1 MYPSCFTFEI
11 GLDDELDK
19 EEGLDVFHFDPN
31 FDDNEL
37 LWEKIKQEILGGDG
51 EDGDDEE
58 EEGGDAEE
66 EEEEEGAEAPTG
78 PVTVT
83 DMTEQDLVN
92 LRRTLYLTIMSSVS
106 SEECT
111 HKIAKL
117 RIPEGCENELC
128 NMLVECCSN
137 ERSYL
142 RYYGLM
148 GQRFCMMHR
157 KYQNAFDEVFHT
169 QVTNTLSNDGNTL
182 SNDVSNLSSILLLLL
197 SRNIT
202 LYYYLN
208 NSLLVVITLY
218 SLPLPWSCLSIL
230 HSTPRCIDWKPTNSA
245 IKPNSSLICLDPMP
259 CHGPV
264 WNTSN
269 STNTT
274 PPPRPVSSSRCLL
287 KSSLRPWVWPN
298 CENDFPI
305 LICRKFSV
313 VGQPNLI
320 HTLLT
325 LFQHLLQHHL
335 RVLT

>member
-1 MYPSCFTFEI
+1 MNLFVSPSLV

-31 FDDNEL
+31 FADNEL
-37 LWEKIKQEILGGDG
+37 LWESIKKEILGGDG

-66 EEEEEGAEAPTG
+66 EEEGDEDAEAPAG

-117 RIPEGCENELC
+117 RIPDGCENELC

-157 KYQNAFDEVFHT
+157 KYQHAFDEVFHT
-169 QVTNTLSNDGNTL
+169 QVMP
-182 SNDVSNLSSILLLLL
+182 
-197 SRNIT
+197 SRSHNVP
-202 LYYYLN
+202 
-208 NSLLVVITLY
+208 S
-218 SLPLPWSCLSIL
+218 
-230 HSTPRCIDWKPTNSA
+230 
-245 IKPNSSLICLDPMP
+245 
-259 CHGPV
+259 
-264 WNTSN
+264 
-269 STNTT
+269 
-274 PPPRPVSSSRCLL
+274 
-287 KSSLRPWVWPN
+287 
-298 CENDFPI
+298 
-305 LICRKFSV
+305 
-313 VGQPNLI
+313 
-320 HTLLT
+320 
-325 LFQHLLQHHL
+325 
-335 RVLT
+335 